1 MSDRLS
7 PPIFRALQVAAYLVI
22 IMWAIR
28 AASELLVIL
37 LTALVLAY
45 AFVPLPQWL
54 MRRFRLGKTVAL
66 VLTVVLLGTLNVVTV
81 SLLYNSVARMT
92 ERLPEYHARFMELF
106 EKLVAF
112 ASAHGIHIGDISA
125 AKLSA
130 SDKLLDFARS
140 ILGQL
145 AAFMGDG
152 FLISLLSWIF
162 IVEMA
167 VEDGAKR
174 NPLAEKLAYYSEGVQ
189 RLHGL
194 NFKNLGEI

>member
-7 PPIFRALQVAAYLVI
+7 PQIFRALQVAAYLVI

-54 MRRFRLGKTVAL
+54 MQRFRMGKTVAL
-66 VLTVVLLGTLNVVTV
+66 VLTVVFLGSLNVVTV
-81 SLLYNSVARMT
+81 SLLYDSIARMT
-92 ERLPEYHARFMELF
+92 ARLPEYHARFMELF
-106 EKLVAF
+106 EKLVVF
-112 ASAHGIHIGDISA
+112 ANAHGIHIGEISA

-130 SDKLLDFARS
+130 SDKLLDFARAL
-140 ILGQL
+140 LGQL
-145 AAFMGDG
+145 VTFMGDG

-162 IVEMA
+162 IAEM
-167 VEDGAKR
+167 V
-174 NPLAEKLAYYSEGVQ
+174 
-189 RLHGL
+189 
-194 NFKNLGEI
+194 